1 MVEIRFSDENGGGL
15 GEGVFSTARYRP
27 FLGISVSNR
36 PLPLQTAVKILNWS
50 LQSRCPV
57 FPILIADE
65 IAHINYKALS
75 HYTFG
80 GALKRARCDG
90 ERHIALWREALRYLP
105 PGQAERIRFVRWPEM
120 MTPIYQQQIA
130 IVRDEFER
138 NEDFR
143 RIVIEFAEGF
153 ISRSGKQLTPKRGLA
168 VSEYII
174 QEIPA
179 LVFGI
184 KVDGVQYQMLLYPS
198 TSSTEMSRLAV
209 AIQKQQRFGEFRDR
223 LKIEPLEHNTLVD
236 ILLDEEE
243 YQCSQS
249 SQVSVGSWLNEVS
262 G

>member
-1 MVEIRFSDENGGGL
+1 MKIHFYGEDGERLEEEI
-15 GEGVFSTARYRP
+15 FSTSRYRP

-36 PLPLQTAVKILNWS
+36 PLPLQTAIKILNWA
-50 LQSRCPV
+50 LQSRYPV

-75 HYTFG
+75 HYTLG

-90 ERHIALWREALRYLP
+90 ERHIALWREALSCLP
-105 PGQAERIRFVRWPEM
+105 PAQAERVRFVRWPEM
-120 MTPIYQQQIA
+120 MTSIYQQQID

-138 NEDFR
+138 NTDFR
-143 RIVIEFAEGF
+143 RIVIRFAEGF
-153 ISRSGKQLTPKRGLA
+153 ISRSGKHLTLKRSLA

-184 KVDGVQYQMLLYPS
+184 KIDDVQYQMLMYPS
-198 TSSTEMSRLAV
+198 ASSTEMSRLAL
-209 AIQKQQRFGEFRDR
+209 AIQKKEIFGEFCER
-223 LKIEPLEHNTLVD
+223 LQIAPLEYNVLVD

-243 YQCSQS
+243 YPYGQASP
-249 SQVSVGSWLNEVS
+249 VVAGSRLNEAS